1 MPSNVLKS
9 QKFKDDEVVVCWMAF
24 ATDTPQRGTFVQKG
38 ARLKG
43 GDKIVKAHSEFFAP
57 DGLSDAELLALNE
70 PLWNRTNEAA
80 EKEQESK
87 ARREGP
93 PIPAEEQVECIDG
106 FTYAG
111 RFIGEGQILRRTDP
125 AVEANKSFFMTPRRP
140 LG

>member
-9 QKFKDDEVVVCWMAF
+9 QKFKEGDTVVCWTAF
-24 ATDTPQRGTFVQKG
+24 ASDTPRRGTFVPKG

-43 GDKIVKAHSEFFAP
+43 GDPIVKAHSEFFAP

-70 PLWNRTNEAA
+70 PLWARQNADA

-87 ARREGP
+87 TKRERP
-93 PIPAEEQVECIDG
+93 PIPPEEQVECIEG
-106 FTYAG
+106 FMYGG

-125 AVEANKSFFMTPRRP
+125 AVEANKPFFVTPRRP
-140 LG
+140 LA